1 MSDLID
7 RSKLP
12 TIRITVP
19 AGHCEESVK
28 HIVEIVAEGFQTM
41 LESAPA
47 VDAVEVVRCKDCACS
62 AVDAFVKR
70 RFCVR
75 FGEVRP
81 NGAVWGG
88 IGVTDNHFCSYGRR
102 RDGDSE

>member
-12 TIRITVP
+12 TICITIP

-47 VDAVEVVRCKDCACS
+47 VDAVEVVRCKDCRHWDKYTQLPTGS
-62 AVDAFVKR
+62 
-70 RFCVR
+70 RFCECLCQHHSSE
-75 FGEVRP
+75 FYC
-81 NGAVWGG
+81 A
-88 IGVTDNHFCSYGRR
+88 YGRKTVEN
-102 RDGDSE
+102 D